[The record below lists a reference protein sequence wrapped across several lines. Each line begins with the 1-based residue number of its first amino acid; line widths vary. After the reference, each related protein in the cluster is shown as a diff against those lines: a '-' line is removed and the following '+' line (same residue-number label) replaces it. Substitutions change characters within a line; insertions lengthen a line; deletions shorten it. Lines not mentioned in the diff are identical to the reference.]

1 MRRSQ
6 TRLRSDELR
15 RGSPY
20 LSSLHKL
27 QGIQAKADD
36 DVCMKANKNAYKVSQ
51 IEKKVQ
57 RTVVQ
62 TLRNHHMVQNGDV
75 ILVAVSGGADSVAL
89 IDILRVLAPKF
100 SLRLAI
106 AHLNHCLREN
116 ESDRDESFVADLAQ
130 QFELPFHVGRQDVR
144 RYQEQHR
151 LSLEEA
157 ARRVRYGF
165 YEAIATKFGYGK
177 IALGHHGD
185 DNAELVLMNLLRGSG
200 PLGLS
205 GIPPV
210 RDNKIVRPLIKLRR
224 SEILDYVE
232 TKNLDYVTDSS
243 NRDLKYH
250 RNKIRG
256 RLIPEL
262 KSEYNPKLIDS
273 LNRLTAILGD
283 EEQWIENLIHPLYQ
297 KAIVFKE
304 KNKLGLSILELNQ
317 QSIAVRRRIIRKAI
331 RSVKGNLRRIAFA
344 HVASVCQLTQMG
356 PANGILDL
364 PDRIRIRRDLKVLT
378 ISKEVVNLRGL
389 DKTPFLS
396 GIRNYLYPLS
406 GPGKIFIEEAGVHL
420 IFAEIAKV
428 PSLDLQLSGHHVVF
442 FDMDKVRF
450 PFVIRNFRPGD
461 RFRPL
466 GSSGKQKLKKFFI
479 DHKISRIER
488 ARCPI
493 VLSRNKIIWVAGHR
507 LDHAVRIG
515 PRTQRILKA
524 ELSLA

>member
-1 MRRSQ
+1 
-6 TRLRSDELR
+6 
-15 RGSPY
+15 
-20 LSSLHKL
+20 
-27 QGIQAKADD
+27 
-36 DVCMKANKNAYKVSQ
+36 MKENKNGYKGSR
-51 IEKKVQ
+51 IEKRVQ
-57 RTVVQ
+57 RTVDQ
-62 TLRNHHMVQNGDV
+62 TLRIHHMVQNGDAL
-75 ILVAVSGGADSVAL
+75 LVAVSGGADSVAL
-89 IDILRVLAPKF
+89 VDILRALAPKF

-106 AHLNHCLREN
+106 AHLNHCLRQN
-116 ESDRDESFVADLAQ
+116 ESDRDEAFVADLAQ

-144 RYQEQHR
+144 RFQEQHR

-165 YEAIATKFGYGK
+165 YEAVATKYGYGK
-177 IALGHHGD
+177 TALGHHGD

-210 RDNKIVRPLIKLRR
+210 RDNKIVRPLINLRR
-224 SEILDYVE
+224 SEIIDYVE
-232 TKNLDYVTDSS
+232 TKNLEYVTDSS
-243 NRDLKYH
+243 NRDIKYH
-250 RNKIRG
+250 RNKIRE

-273 LNRLTAILGD
+273 LNRLTAILSD
-283 EEQWIENLIHPLYQ
+283 EEQWIEDLIQPLYQ
-297 KAIVFKE
+297 RAIIFKE
-304 KNKLGLSILELNQ
+304 KNTLELSIIELNQ
-317 QSIAVRRRIIRKAI
+317 QPIAVRRRIIRKAI

-356 PANGILDL
+356 SANGVLDL
-364 PDRIRIRRDLKVLT
+364 PDRIRIQRESNVLR
-378 ISKEVVNLRGL
+378 ISKKGISLRHL
-389 DKTPFLS
+389 DGASFLAATPD
-396 GIRNYLYPLS
+396 YDYPLTR
-406 GPGKIFIEEAGVHL
+406 PGKIYIEEAGAH
-420 IFAEIAKV
+420 ISFIEIPNS
-428 PSLDLQLSGHHVVF
+428 PSLDLQPSGHQVVF

-450 PFVIRNFRPGD
+450 PLVIRNFRPGD

-479 DHKISRIER
+479 DHKVSRVER

-493 VLSRNKIIWVAGHR
+493 VLSRDKIIWVAGHR

>member
-1 MRRSQ
+1 
-6 TRLRSDELR
+6 
-15 RGSPY
+15 
-20 LSSLHKL
+20 
-27 QGIQAKADD
+27 
-36 DVCMKANKNAYKVSQ
+36 MKTKRNGYKVSQ

-57 RTVVQ
+57 RTVDQ
-62 TLRNHHMVQNGDV
+62 TLRIHRMVQNGDAL
-75 ILVAVSGGADSVAL
+75 LVAVSGGADSVAL
-89 IDILRVLAPKF
+89 VDILRALAPKY

-106 AHLNHCLREN
+106 AHLNHCLRQN
-116 ESDRDESFVADLAQ
+116 ESDRDEGFVADLAQ
-130 QFELPFHVGRQDVR
+130 QLELPFHVGREDVR
-144 RYQEQHR
+144 RYQERHR
-151 LSLEEA
+151 LSPEEA
-157 ARRVRYGF
+157 AREVRYGF
-165 YEAIATKFGYGK
+165 CEAIASKYGYNK
-177 IALGHHGD
+177 IALGHHGE

-205 GIPPV
+205 GISPV
-210 RDNKIVRPLIKLRR
+210 RDNKIVRPLINLRR
-224 SEILDYVE
+224 SEIMDYVE
-232 TKNLDYVTDSS
+232 TKNLEYVTDSS
-243 NRDLKYH
+243 NWDLKYH
-250 RNKIRG
+250 RNKIRAQ
-256 RLIPEL
+256 LMPEL
-262 KSEYNPKLIDS
+262 TSEYNPKLIDS

-283 EEQWIENLIHPLYQ
+283 EEEWIEDLIHPLYQ
-297 KAIVFKE
+297 KAIIFKE
-304 KNKLGLSILELNQ
+304 KNKLGLSISELNQ
-317 QSIAVRRRIIRKAI
+317 QPIAVRRRIIRKAI

-364 PDRIRIRRDLKVLT
+364 PDRIRIRRDLKVLM
-378 ISKEVVNLRGL
+378 ISKEDVNLRGL
-389 DKTPFLS
+389 DRIPFLS
-396 GIRNYLYPLS
+396 ATHDYLYPLS
-406 GPGKIFIEEAGVHL
+406 EPGKIFIQEADVHL
-420 IFAEIAKV
+420 SFSEIAEV
-428 PSLDLQLSGHHVVF
+428 PSPDLQPSGHEVVF

-479 DHKISRIER
+479 DHKVPRIQR